1 MSRLRAQD
9 GIGLVELVMAMT
21 LSVVVLGATMSV
33 FDGMWGRQRAVEQH
47 GEAQDGA
54 RKATAVLARHLRNL
68 SSATGYGTASHRP
81 EAVELAQPYELV
93 FKAAAERTPGPIA
106 GNETRLERVRYCLDA
121 SGTLRMLTQSAT
133 AFTPAPPATGACAA
147 TPPAGWSTSRVVV
160 AQVSNRANGAN
171 RALFRYGTDASWL
184 PYGDPA
190 ALDDITR
197 VQTDIAV
204 DPDPARRPVESRL
217 VTSLFL
223 RNQNRAPSAS
233 FTATVENPVART
245 VLLDGSASADP
256 EAADLSY
263 EWLDGATVVG
273 RGVTLR
279 LTAATGGVHRY
290 SLRVTDPAGLGSVAP
305 AQEVTFP

>member
-1 MSRLRAQD
+1 MTRARQQD
-9 GIGLVELVMAMT
+9 GIGLIELVMAMT
-21 LSVVVLGATMSV
+21 LSVVVLGATMTV
-33 FDGMWGRQRAVEQH
+33 FDGMWGRQRSVEQH
-47 GEAQDGA
+47 AEAQDGA

-68 SSATGYGTASHRP
+68 SSATGYGTMSHRP
-81 EAVELAQPYELV
+81 EAVELAQPYDMV
-93 FKAAAERTPGPIA
+93 FKAAAERTAGPIA

-121 SGTLRMLTQSAT
+121 AGTLRVQTQSAT
-133 AFTPAPPATGACAA
+133 AYTAAPPATGACAA
-147 TPPAGWSTSRVVV
+147 APGPGWSTSRVVIEG
-160 AQVSNRANGAN
+160 VSNRAGGAA
-171 RALFRYGTDASWL
+171 RPLFRYGTDTAWL
-184 PYGDPA
+184 PYGDPSV
-190 ALDDITR
+190 LDDVTR

-204 DPDPARRPVESRL
+204 DPDPLRRPVESRL

-223 RNQNRAPSAS
+223 RNQNRTPSAS

-245 VLLDGSASADP
+245 VLLDGSASSDP
-256 EAADLSY
+256 EAAELSY

-290 SLRVTDPAGLGSVAP
+290 ALRVTDPAGLGSMAP